1 MSERAESAGAP
12 RAVTSRRTFLKV
24 LGAASAT
31 TAVAA
36 CSSNTGE
43 ELIPY
48 LVNPDETVPG
58 VSNYYAST
66 CRECAAGCG
75 LLLEVRDGRTFKVEG
90 NPEHPVN
97 RGALCSRGQASV
109 QGLYNPDRYRQPM
122 LRKDG
127 RLSPISWTQATNLL
141 TQQLASVQSSGKAAG
156 AVFINQHETGSFPGL
171 LDAWLAGY
179 GMPPHLSYAA
189 LSDGPVIA
197 ANKQSYG
204 VAWPTLD
211 FTAAKLVVSFGAD
224 FLETWGAS
232 VPQQLSFADARAK
245 GADAPRVIYIGPR
258 RSLTGMNADQW
269 IPCKPGS
276 ELAIANALAGTG
288 TIGQAA
294 ESADVPGA
302 TLQALA
308 TALAGTPSL
317 LLAGGSMELALAV
330 NALNQ
335 KFGNVG
341 RSVLTTQPI
350 ESFEGMTTD
359 AELTDAIERMRA
371 GQVSV
376 LFVRGANPVF
386 TFPKSAKVADAMA
399 KVPFKVSFS
408 SYPDETTELC
418 DLVLPDHH
426 AIESWGDAQPIPGV
440 ISLQQPGMDPVYDTR
455 ATADVLL
462 ELSKANPKVAGAHPA
477 ANYREYLISRYPGG
491 TTAFTAALIKGIGN
505 GTLAGQ
511 RPHRAAVPSTT
522 RSAANIGGT
531 SGDFFLVVYPS
542 PLLEDGSG
550 ANKPWLQEI
559 PDPVTKT
566 CWQTVIE
573 VGTSAAARLGIDPGD
588 VLRVETA
595 AGSVT
600 APAFV
605 YPGLRGDTIA
615 IAFGR
620 GHTAYGRYAQNVGV
634 NPGDVLPVAFDPR
647 SGAQAFTA
655 TKARVTKTGD
665 FVPLV
670 STEGSARQHG
680 RGVAQAVDARDLNRT
695 GPAEVPVSPMHGSE
709 QSEEH
714 MPGDASHEFLPGLRA
729 PVAQDAQGDLPS
741 DDNLKG
747 MYDPKHWSGMA
758 KRRWAMTIDLARC
771 TGCSACVTACYAENN
786 IPTVGARHQSSAT
799 AGLEGQPGANI
810 LRGREMGWIRLE
822 RFYEGGE
829 TLDETFETRFV
840 PMLCQHCG
848 NAPCEPVCP
857 VYATYHSPDGLNVQ
871 VYNRCVGTRYC
882 SNNCPYKVRYFNWFG
897 YGEPAR
903 PQYAWPER
911 MNWQLNP
918 DVTVRGKGVME
929 KCTMCVQRIREAE
942 HRAKLEGRAL
952 VADEFTTSCAQA
964 CPSNAITFGDAADSA
979 WSVTKL
985 IADRRGYHV
994 FEELNTFTAVV
1005 YLKKIN
1011 HSAAPAP
1018 AER

>member
-1 MSERAESAGAP
+1 MSESVTPTSEP
-12 RAVTSRRTFLKV
+12 KAVTNRRTFLKV

-31 TAVAA
+31 TVAA

-48 LVNPDETVPG
+48 LVHPDETVPG

-90 NPEHPVN
+90 NPDHPVN

-127 RLSPISWTQATNLL
+127 RLTPIAWTQATTLL
-141 TQQLASVQSSGKAAG
+141 AQQLASVQGAGKAG
-156 AVFINQHETGSFPGL
+156 SAVFINQHETGSFPGF
-171 LDAWLAGY
+171 LDTWLEGY
-179 GMPPHLSYAA
+179 GMPPHMSYAA
-189 LSDGPVIA
+189 LADGAVIA
-197 ANKQSYG
+197 ANKQSFG
-204 VAWPTLD
+204 VAWPSLD
-211 FTAAKLVVSFGAD
+211 FTAAKIVVSFGAD

-269 IPCKPGS
+269 IACKPGS

-288 TIGQAA
+288 TLGQAA

-308 TALAGTPSL
+308 TALAGVPSL

-341 RSVLTTQPI
+341 RSVLPAQPI

-359 AELTDAIERMRA
+359 AELTDAIERMRT
-371 GQVSV
+371 GQVPV
-376 LFVRGANPVF
+376 LFVRGANPAF
-386 TFPKSAKVADAMA
+386 TLPKNAKVADAMS

-408 SYPDETTELC
+408 SYPDETSELC

-426 AIESWGDAQPIPGV
+426 AIESWGDAQPVPGV

-462 ELSKANPKVAGAHPA
+462 DLSKTNPKLAGAHPA

-491 TTAFTAALIKGIGN
+491 TTAFTASLIKGIGN
-505 GTLAGQ
+505 GTIAGK
-511 RPHRAAVPSTT
+511 RPARNAVPTT
-522 RSAANIGGT
+522 RAAANIAST
-531 SGDFFLVVYPS
+531 SGDFYLVVYPS

-559 PDPVTKT
+559 PDPVTKV

-595 AGSVT
+595 AGAIT

-615 IAFGR
+615 VAFGR

-634 NPGDVLPVAFDPR
+634 NPGDVLPVAFDAR
-647 SGAQAFTA
+647 SGAQAWTS
-655 TKARVTKTGD
+655 TKAKVTKTGD

-695 GPAEVPVSPMHGSE
+695 EPAEVPVSPVKGNE
-709 QSEEH
+709 ESEEH

-799 AGLEGQPGANI
+799 AGLEGLPGANI
-810 LRGREMGWIRLE
+810 LRGREMAWIRLE

-929 KCTMCVQRIREAE
+929 KCTMCVQRIRESE

-964 CPSNAITFGDAADSA
+964 CPSNAITFGDAADPA
-979 WSVTKL
+979 WSVTKM